1 VKEVASVL
9 EPVGPASARHTL
21 DEVRLGLALEAA
33 RVALFDYDLLTGELS
48 ADERLAL
55 LLGEPAEAT
64 ATGFADRFAD
74 LVGPEETRRFRDAVT
89 RAVATAAP
97 FHVELR
103 VRPRGDRPAWV
114 GVRGRVVTEG
124 ARPVRLLGVV
134 HDTTADHVVDAA
146 SALESLPAAY
156 YALDHGGLLRAVN
169 AEAERLADRSR
180 ADLLGRPW
188 GDVFPLAS
196 GSEADRVLQA
206 VERTGRAETVEL
218 LHPEPLSLWCELRAW
233 PDGDGTSVLLLPSTA
248 RREAEEAAHR
258 ARTQVQV
265 LTRVGAHLSGTLDAE
280 TAVARLSDILVP
292 VLGDWCIVSVVE
304 GQSTLR
310 DVGCRH
316 ADPTRQ
322 DLLESYRSHRMRAL
336 TERNPAGPPFILQA
350 VRTGRPVTMPVP
362 AVRAM
367 EDLVGPGAAREEA
380 TALDAEHVVVLPLR
394 ARGRTVGLVTL
405 ARDHGRRPFDPEDLA
420 TISGVAERGALA
432 LDTAR
437 LYGQQQRIA
446 EGLQRDLLT
455 PPAQSPH
462 WQTAVRYRPAARAVQ
477 VGGDWYDAFHQ
488 PDGTTTLVIGDV
500 VGHDTA
506 AAAAMGQLRNLLRG
520 IAFAAPDG
528 PAALLRRLD
537 AAMAGLGLGTLAT
550 VLVGRLDPRP
560 DGVVLEF
567 SSAGHPAPV
576 VLGRNGVA
584 VPLVVAEGSEGPDLL
599 LGIDPTTTRHEGE
612 VVLRPGD
619 TVLFHT
625 DGLVERRDQSLD
637 EGTALLLDAVS
648 RHAGLDLEGLCDAVL
663 DDLLPPRPED
673 DVAVVAVRTR
683 S

>member
-1 VKEVASVL
+1 ML
-9 EPVGPASARHTL
+9 EPAGPTATTGTVPEAQ
-21 DEVRLGLALEAA
+21 LGLALDAA
-33 RVALFDYDLLTGELS
+33 RVALFDYDLLTGVLR
-48 ADERLAL
+48 ADDRLAA
-55 LLGEPAEAT
+55 LLGTPVETT
-64 ATGFADRFAD
+64 ATGFTDHFCA
-74 LVGPEETRRFRDAVT
+74 LVGPEETRRFRDVVT
-89 RAVATAAP
+89 RAVQTAAP

-103 VRPRGDRPAWV
+103 GRPGGDRPAWV
-114 GVRGRVVTEG
+114 GVRGRVVLEDH
-124 ARPVRLLGVV
+124 RPVRLLGVV
-134 HDTTADHVVDAA
+134 RDTTGDHVVDAA

-156 YALDHGGLLRAVN
+156 YALDHGGSLRALN
-169 AEAERLADRSR
+169 AEGERRAGRSR
-180 ADLLGRPW
+180 EELLGRPW

-196 GSEADRVLQA
+196 GSEADRVLQS

-248 RREAEEAAHR
+248 RREAEEAAQR

-265 LTRVGAHLSGTLDAE
+265 LTRVGSHLSGTLDAE
-280 TAVARLSDILVP
+280 TAVSRLSGILVP
-292 VLGDWCIVSVVE
+292 VLGDWCIVSVVQD
-304 GQSTLR
+304 QSTLR
-310 DVGCRH
+310 DVGCQH

-322 DLLESYRSHRMRAL
+322 DLLEAYRSHRMRAVAGHS
-336 TERNPAGPPFILQA
+336 PGGPPFILQA
-350 VRTGRPVTMPVP
+350 IRTGRPVTLPVP
-362 AVRAM
+362 AVTAIQQV
-367 EDLVGPGAAREEA
+367 VGPGRAFDEI
-380 TALDAEHVVVLPLR
+380 TALAPEHVVVLPLR
-394 ARGRTVGLVTL
+394 ARGRTVGVATL
-405 ARDHGRRPFDPEDLA
+405 GRDRGRRGFDPEDLA
-420 TISGVAERGALA
+420 TLSGVAERAALA

-462 WQTAVRYRPAARAVQ
+462 WQTAVRYRPAAHAAQ

-520 IAFAAPDG
+520 IAFAAPDR

-537 AAMAGLGLGTLAT
+537 AAVAGLGVGTLAT
-550 VLVGRLDPRP
+550 VLVGRLHPRP

-576 VLGRNGVA
+576 VLRRTGTA
-584 VPLVVAEGSEGPDLL
+584 VPLGVAEGREGPDLL
-599 LGIDPTTTRHEGE
+599 LGIDPATPRHDGE

-625 DGLVERRDQSLD
+625 DGLVERRDQDLD
-637 EGTALLLDAVS
+637 EGTALLLAAVE
-648 RHAGLDLEGLCDAVL
+648 RHARLDLEGLCDAVL
-663 DDLLPPRPED
+663 DDLLPSRPED

-683 S
+683 D

>member
-1 VKEVASVL
+1 ML
-9 EPVGPASARHTL
+9 EPAGPPSTRGAVR
-21 DEVRLGLALEAA
+21 EVQVDLALDAA
-33 RVALFDYDLLTGELS
+33 RVALFEYDLRTGELT
-48 ADERLAL
+48 ADDRLAG
-55 LLGEPAEAT
+55 LLGTPDEPT
-64 ATGFADRFAD
+64 ATGFADRFAE
-74 LVGPEETRRFRDAVT
+74 LVGPAETHRFRDAVT
-89 RAVATAAP
+89 RAVEAAAP

-103 VRPRGDRPAWV
+103 VRPGGGRPAWV
-114 GVRGRVVTEG
+114 GVRGRVVLDG
-124 ARPVRLLGVV
+124 HRPARLLGVV
-134 HDTTADHVVDAA
+134 HDTTADHVVSAA

-156 YALDHGGLLRAVN
+156 YALDHGGLLRSLN
-169 AEAERLADRSR
+169 GEAERLTGRPRDE
-180 ADLLGRPW
+180 LLGRPW

-196 GSEADRVLQA
+196 GSEADRVLQS

-233 PDGDGTSVLLLPSTA
+233 PDGEGTSVLLLPAAA
-248 RREAEEAAHR
+248 RREAEEAAQR

-265 LTRVGAHLSGTLDAE
+265 LTRVGSHLSGTLDAE
-280 TAVARLSDILVP
+280 TAVSRLSGILVP

-310 DVGCRH
+310 DVGCQH

-322 DLLESYRSHRMRAL
+322 DLLEAYQGQRMRAL
-336 TERNPAGPPFILQA
+336 VGHNPGGPPFILEA
-350 VRTGRPVTMPVP
+350 VRTGRPVTLPTP
-362 AVRAM
+362 AVATIQQ
-367 EDLVGPGAAREEA
+367 LVGPGPAREA
-380 TALDAEHVVVLPLR
+380 VTALDPEHVVVLPLR

-420 TISGVAERGALA
+420 TISGVAERAALA

-462 WQTAVRYRPAARAVQ
+462 WQTAVRYRPAARVAQ

-537 AAMAGLGLGTLAT
+537 AAVAGLGVGTLAT
-550 VLVGRLDPRP
+550 VLVGRLQPRP

-576 VLGRNGVA
+576 VLQRGGTA

-599 LGIDPTTTRHEGE
+599 LGIDPTTPRHDGE

-637 EGTALLLDAVS
+637 EGTTLLLAAIE
-648 RHAGLDLEGLCDAVL
+648 RNAHRDLEDLCDAVL
-663 DDLLPPRPED
+663 DEMLPERPED